1 MSGLKRAQR
10 GVSLSGLLMA
20 AVVIGLVAML
30 GVKVVP
36 PVINY
41 FKLVQAVKAVSKD
54 PATKTATVPDI
65 RRAIQARFIVDN
77 IDTVQ
82 PADIDISK
90 DGSDVVLSFN
100 YSQRIPVVGNV
111 SLLIDFEG
119 SSSASR

>member
-20 AVVIGLVAML
+20 AVVIGVVAML
-30 GVKVVP
+30 GVKVAP

-54 PATKTATVPDI
+54 PATRGGTVADI
-65 RRAIQARFIVDN
+65 RKAIQARFIVDN

-82 PADIDISK
+82 PSDVDIGK
-90 DGSDVVLSFN
+90 DGNDVVLSFA
-100 YSQRIPVVGNV
+100 YSQRIPLVGNV

-119 SSSASR
+119 SSSAK